1 MEIHRLVRSDHKRI
15 IMTALLL
22 LSLLVL
28 GYLLYAIVKP
38 EKF

>member
-1 MEIHRLVRSDHKRI
+1 
-15 IMTALLL
+15 MTALLL

-28 GYLLYAIVKP
+28 AYLLYAIIKP